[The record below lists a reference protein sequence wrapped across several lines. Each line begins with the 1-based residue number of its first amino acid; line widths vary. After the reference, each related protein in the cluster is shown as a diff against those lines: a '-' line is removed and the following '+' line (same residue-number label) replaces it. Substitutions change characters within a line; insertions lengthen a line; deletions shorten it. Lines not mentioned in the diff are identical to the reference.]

1 MRLSAASRSEMNRGV
16 RSPFSLCGAFMLR
29 RRQGTPDTG
38 DDHEMHITRRKTKQI
53 RVGNVKI
60 GGDAPISVQSM
71 CSTDTR
77 DVAATVEQIR
87 QLEAVGCE
95 LIRVAVPD
103 MEAAEALRKIKAQMS
118 VPLIADIHFDH
129 RLAVKAAGVVDC
141 VRINPGNIG
150 AWWKVTEVIKAVND
164 RGIPLRIGVNG
175 GSLERALLDKYGYPT
190 AEALAESALNA
201 VHALEDVGF
210 TNMKVSLKASD
221 VHLAIDAY
229 WLFAHQ
235 TDYPLHI
242 GITEAGTVMTGA
254 VKSAIGLGWLLSHG
268 IGDTLRVSLAADPVE
283 EVKVGF
289 EILKSLELRHRG
301 INVIACPTCGRVEI
315 DVVRMANELEKRLAH
330 IKTPLNVSVLGCVV
344 NGIGEGKE
352 ADIGVAGGEGVGILF
367 KKGKLLRKVPM
378 AELMDRLIEE
388 VELLAREKEAEGARD
403 EQPAP
408 PYEHASSPVR
418 SDGSMATSSLVRE
431 LPVI

>member
-1 MRLSAASRSEMNRGV
+1 MY
-16 RSPFSLCGAFMLR
+16 
-29 RRQGTPDTG
+29 
-38 DDHEMHITRRKTKQI
+38 ITRKKTRQI
-53 RVGNVKI
+53 KVGKVRI

-71 CSTDTR
+71 TTTDTR
-77 DVAATVEQIR
+77 DVKATVEQIQ
-87 QLEAVGCE
+87 QLEQAGCE
-95 LIRVAVPD
+95 VIRVAVPD
-103 MEAAEALRKIKAQMS
+103 MEAAAALPKIKAQMT

-129 RLAVKAAGVVDC
+129 RLALKAAEVVDC

-150 AWWKVTEVIKAVND
+150 AWWKTAEVIKAVNE
-164 RGIPLRIGVNG
+164 RGIPLRVGVNG
-175 GSLERALLDKYGYPT
+175 GSLERHLLEKYGYPT

-221 VHLAIDAY
+221 VHLAVDAY
-229 WLFAHQ
+229 WLFSLQ
-235 TDYPLHI
+235 SDYPLHL
-242 GITEAGTVMTGA
+242 GITEAGTAQTGA
-254 VKSAIGLGWLLSHG
+254 VKSAIGIGWLLSHG

-315 DVVRMANELEKRLAH
+315 DVVRLANELEKRLGH

-352 ADIGVAGGEGVGILF
+352 ADIGIAGGEGVGILF
-367 KKGKLLRKVPM
+367 KKGKLLRKVP
-378 AELMDRLIEE
+378 AEELMETLIRE
-388 VELLAREKEAEGARD
+388 VELLAKEKAAEEAGEEA
-403 EQPAP
+403 PA
-408 PYEHASSPVR
+408 HGNGGSSPRIHVPP
-418 SDGSMATSSLVRE
+418 SDGPSSLSRE
-431 LPVI
+431 LPILPKKK

>member
-1 MRLSAASRSEMNRGV
+1 M
-16 RSPFSLCGAFMLR
+16 
-29 RRQGTPDTG
+29 Q
-38 DDHEMHITRRKTKQI
+38 ITRRKTRQI
-53 RVGNVKI
+53 QVGNVKI
-60 GGDAPISVQSM
+60 GGDAPVSVQSM

-77 DVAATVEQIR
+77 DVGSTVEQIR
-87 QLEAVGCE
+87 QLETAGCE

-103 MEAAEALRKIKAQMS
+103 EEAAAALPKIKTAMT

-129 RLAVKAAGVVDC
+129 RLALKAAEVVDC

-150 AWWKVTEVIKAVND
+150 AWWKVEEVIKAVND
-164 RGIPLRIGVNG
+164 HGIPIRVGVNG
-175 GSLERALLDKYGYPT
+175 GSLERDLLDKYGWPSP
-190 AEALAESALNA
+190 EALAESALNA

-221 VHLAIDAY
+221 VHHAIDAY
-229 WLFAHQ
+229 WLFAMQ
-235 TDYPLHI
+235 SNYPLHI
-242 GITEAGTVMTGA
+242 GITEAGTAMTGA
-254 VKSAIGLGWLLSHG
+254 VKSAMGLGYLLSQG

-315 DVVRMANELEKRLAH
+315 DVVRMANELEKKLGH

-352 ADIGVAGGEGVGILF
+352 ADIGIAGGEGKGILF
-367 KKGKLLRKVPM
+367 KKGKLVRKVPM
-378 AELMDRLIEE
+378 DQLMDTLIHE
-388 VELLAREKEAEGARD
+388 VELMAKEKEAEGNGDLAGRHD
-403 EQPAP
+403 GEWESLAPESRQPSTLGK
-408 PYEHASSPVR
+408 EIPVL
-418 SDGSMATSSLVRE
+418 SNKH
-431 LPVI
+431 